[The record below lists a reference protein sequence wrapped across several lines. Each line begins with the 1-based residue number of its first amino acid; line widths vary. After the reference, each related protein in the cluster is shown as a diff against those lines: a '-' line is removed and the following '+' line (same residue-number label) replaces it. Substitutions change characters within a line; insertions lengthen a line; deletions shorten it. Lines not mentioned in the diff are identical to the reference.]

1 MNNQI
6 WLYLGMVLGIISF
19 CIALFIFQWVK
30 KQDAGS
36 DLTKKIT
43 KAIRD
48 GAWAYLRRL
57 YGALAL
63 VAVIFG
69 VILAIVFS
77 NDSGGFGIMRGL
89 ETSFAYIIGALC
101 SAVAGYLG
109 MSVAVRANARTAVA
123 ANISLNRAF
132 DIAFRAGAVL
142 ALAMVGI
149 AVFGMCFIYLL
160 TGDPEVV
167 LGFSFGASS
176 LALLA
181 KAGGGIYTKT
191 ADIAADLVGK
201 VEAGIPED
209 DPRNPAVIADNVG
222 DNVGDVAGM
231 GADIFDS
238 FVAATVATMLIG
250 FTGFLAFPKETQIFY
265 TVLPLILCIVAVSY
279 THLTL
284 PTIYSV

>member
-1 MNNQI
+1 MDTQV
-6 WLYLGMVLGIISF
+6 WLYLGMGLGIVSF
-19 CIALFIFQWVK
+19 CIALIIYQWVK

-36 DLTKKIT
+36 ERAKKIT
-43 KAIRD
+43 KAIKE

-63 VAVIFG
+63 VAIVFG
-69 VILAIVFS
+69 IILAIVFS
-77 NDSGGFGIMRGL
+77 FENGGFGLLRGL
-89 ETSFAYIIGALC
+89 ETAGAYIVGALC

-109 MSVAVRANARTAVA
+109 MSVAVRANVRTAVA
-123 ANISLNRAF
+123 AQSSLNKAF
-132 DIAFRAGAVL
+132 DVAYRAGAVL

-149 AVFGMCFIYLL
+149 AVFGMSLIYLL

-238 FVAATVATMLIG
+238 YVAATVATMLIDR
-250 FTGFLAFPKETQIFY
+250 K
-265 TVLPLILCIVAVSY
+265 
-279 THLTL
+279 
-284 PTIYSV
+284 SVV